1 MGRFG
6 AELELERGEKQEP
19 PYGIVVWAL
28 VRGASGESFEQSQSQ
43 NR

>member
-6 AELELERGEKQEP
+6 AELELEREEKQEP
-19 PYGIVVWAL
+19 PYGIVWAL
-28 VRGASGESFEQSQSQ
+28 VHGASGESFEQSQSQ